1 MASEDL
7 LTGKTEKTSQFLWK
21 LPSSIYQK
29 GVWNFNEKKFYYLN
43 KLVTKILRKN
53 TDHSK
58 VWNLNLM

>member
-29 GVWNFNEKKFYYLN
+29 GVWNFNEKK
-43 KLVTKILRKN
+43 
-53 TDHSK
+53 
-58 VWNLNLM
+58 NLLFEQKSD

>member
-29 GVWNFNEKKFYYLN
+29 GVWNFNEKKFYYL
-43 KLVTKILRKN
+43 KKN
-53 TDHSK
+53 D
-58 VWNLNLM
+58 